1 MIILAL
7 GSNLPSSYG
16 DRFYNIDL
24 AVSYLEHYGIQILKK
39 SSYYETDSFPNKK
52 DPKFINIVISAKTVL
67 SPEDLAS
74 VLIFIEEKLERKRSK
89 KNEPRTCEIDIV
101 DYEKRVLDFVYN
113 DLKFTVPHDKINERN
128 FVLIPLKE
136 IEPDWKHPKND
147 ENIDSL
153 IQKLPE
159 VDIKSILKIKNN

>member
-52 DPKFINIVISAKTVL
+52 DPKFINIVISAKTIL
-67 SPEDLAS
+67 PPEDLAS
-74 VLIFIEEKLERKRSK
+74 VLIFSASSFI
-89 KNEPRTCEIDIV
+89 N
-101 DYEKRVLDFVYN
+101 
-113 DLKFTVPHDKINERN
+113 TV
-128 FVLIPLKE
+128 
-136 IEPDWKHPKND
+136 
-147 ENIDSL
+147 SL
-153 IQKLPE
+153 VGE
-159 VDIKSILKIKNN
+159 V